1 MKLGVATMKTITLE
15 HPHHLNRQSLQDV
28 VVALGYFDGVHLGHQ
43 KVIETAKKIAQKNGW
58 LTAVM
63 TFDPHPAVVLGKVEQ
78 IAAITPLEEKEKV
91 MKDLGIDILYVV
103 TFNEAFSQL
112 TPEQF
117 VEDYLI
123 DLSVKHVVAGFDYT
137 YGRFGKG
144 TMATMPEHAR
154 GQFEV
159 TTVQKVEK
167 NNEKISSTLIRSL
180 IREGHVEELPHYL
193 GRYYVMNGT
202 VVTGEKR
209 GRTIGF
215 PTANL
220 SVSSEYAFPKK
231 GVYAVKVIHKD
242 KTFNGILN
250 IGFKPTFHDHLP
262 EPSIEVHILDFD
274 QDIYGEQLTI
284 EWHKRLR
291 DEKKFNSVD
300 ELIAQIHK
308 DKQEAETYF
317 QFAI

>member
-1 MKLGVATMKTITLE
+1 MANLKTIYLQY
-15 HPHHLNRQSLQDV
+15 PNDLNIQQLKEA

-43 KVIETAKKIAQKNGW
+43 KVIQTAKAIANENRW

-63 TFDPHPAVVLGKVEQ
+63 TFHPHPAVVLGKVDR
-78 IAAITPLEEKEKV
+78 IPAITPLQEKEKV

-103 TFNEAFSQL
+103 TFNEAFSKL
-112 TPEQF
+112 TPQQF
-117 VEDYLI
+117 VDEYVI
-123 DLSVKHVVAGFDYT
+123 GLSIKHVVAGFDYT

-154 GQFEV
+154 GQFEI

-167 NNEKISSTLIRSL
+167 DNEKVSSTLIRSL
-180 IREGHVEELPHYL
+180 INEGHVEQLPQYL
-193 GRYYVMNGT
+193 GRFYEMSGT
-202 VVTGEKR
+202 VITGEKR

-220 SVSSEYAFPKK
+220 SVSPEYVFPKK
-231 GVYAVKVIHKD
+231 GVYAVKVKYEER
-242 KTFNGILN
+242 TYNGVLN
-250 IGFKPTFHDHLP
+250 IGYKPTFHEQLP

-274 QDIYGEQLTI
+274 ESIYGKQLTI
-284 EWHKRLR
+284 QWRKRLR
-291 DEKKFNSVD
+291 DEKKFNSAE
-300 ELIAQIHK
+300 ELVAQIKK
-308 DKQEAETYF
+308 DKSEVEAYF